1 LVLLIVSIDQPIA
14 CINFNNVVNMKINF
28 LKSNTRKVVFL
39 LLSVIIGFV
48 LFKTFF
54 DKPLPHNPKVFGPP
68 VKTQWKPVG
77 ARAAGQH
84 GYDVIPEPDT
94 FNAIHVNV
102 VNSDSVWGVAA
113 PMFELDWVAEPAY
126 FVGNGP
132 LFDNEG
138 NLYFS
143 PQFYHGERVVLVSLD
158 AKTGERRWTI
168 PADNEIQASSPAFIL
183 NDPENPGSQI
193 IYIVGFNRIMAL
205 RPDGSTIWSKATG
218 LSLPPSEN
226 GKKANTKFHSLNY
239 HPATDSLVSI
249 TKAGALFAFS
259 RKNGELIAPIGQ
271 VPGAPAISGKGTK
284 IPKFILNKVDPLMDK
299 AFGKTDAGLSLFS
312 SAVNYIYGGG
322 GVVTNFFSID
332 PDSSRIYMAATAE
345 DAADGTEDGRSEIG
359 AIYAIE
365 LIDDH
370 NGGLE
375 FQIVNR
381 ATFQGGT
388 GSTPALSADG
398 QRLYVSDNVG
408 NVIALDSELAELWR
422 VDVGEPL
429 VGSITV
435 AADNNELYAVT
446 GSDVIQLIDKGDHGS
461 RAWTAELTGFDGYAN
476 VDVQSNA
483 LTATATANGVVIMIG
498 GGKKLLGRTL
508 MLHMGMGLLDRETGK
523 LRYFAEGREDSLA
536 MSVVA
541 ADGSIYVAHSPL
553 RRAVGKAMYPDLTP
567 DVIGGIARFK
577 PIRLDLLARDAICAA
592 EARGANAS
600 TLNQTNEL
608 AAINTDIR
616 QIKVLMKQA
625 GNAITKAV
633 KDGDMTAE
641 KASVLNGLM
650 EKSML
655 NLTPT
660 NLPQAIPDLATA
672 CAQSDNRAREPGA
685 NTTAKAKAGQIN
697 ARKG

>member
-1 LVLLIVSIDQPIA
+1 MLLIAIV
-14 CINFNNVVNMKINF
+14 
-28 LKSNTRKVVFL
+28 
-39 LLSVIIGFV
+39 GFV

-54 DKPLPHNPKVFGPP
+54 DKPRPHNPKVFGPP
-68 VKTQWKPVG
+68 EKTQWKPVG

-84 GYDVIPEPDT
+84 SYDVIPEPDT
-94 FNAIHVNV
+94 FSAIHVNV
-102 VNSDSVWGVAA
+102 ANSDSVWGVAA

-132 LFDNEG
+132 LFDNQG

-158 AKTGERRWTI
+158 GKTGERRWAI
-168 PADNEIQASSPAFIL
+168 PADNDIQASSAAFIL

-193 IYIVGFNRIMAL
+193 IYIVGYNRLMAL
-205 RPDGSTIWSKATG
+205 RPDGSTLWSKDTG
-218 LSLPPSEN
+218 LSIPASELSNPSPSN
-226 GKKANTKFHSLNY
+226 KAKEKFHSFNY
-239 HPATDSLVSI
+239 HSATDSLVSI
-249 TKAGALFAFS
+249 TKAGAMFAFS
-259 RKNGELIAPIGQ
+259 RKTGELIAPIGQ
-271 VPGAPAISGKGTK
+271 IPGAPAISGNGTN
-284 IPKFILNKVDPLMDK
+284 IPDFVLNKVDPLMDK
-299 AFGKTDAGLSLFS
+299 AFGKTDAGLSLFT

-332 PDSSRIYMAATAE
+332 PDSSRIYMAATAA
-345 DAADGTEDGRSEIG
+345 DADDGTEDGRSELG

-365 LIDDH
+365 LIDDD

-429 VGSITV
+429 VASITV
-435 AADNNELYAVT
+435 SPDNNELYAVT

-476 VDVQSNA
+476 VDVQANA

-508 MLHMGMGLLDRETGK
+508 MLHMGMGLLDRKTGK

-553 RRAVGKAMYPDLTP
+553 RRAVGKAMYPELTQE
-567 DVIGGIARFK
+567 VTGGIARFK

-600 TLNQTNEL
+600 TLNQTSEL